1 MEVNIDKVRP
11 FNALILFKVICCLLS
26 GFLFLFIFKREL
38 FISLDIF
45 RLSILCISMTAPILT
60 FNSFLVG
67 HFLGPKRSDVTDE
80 IFHQATGASAF
91 MGALLSLAVLY
102 IPILL
107 GYFFKLNLQS
117 GIIGILFLQVC
128 IIITLV
134 RPKKKKT

>member
-11 FNALILFKVICCLLS
+11 FSALILFKVICCLLS

-67 HFLGPKRSDVTDE
+67 HYLGPKRSDVTDE
-80 IFHQATGASAF
+80 IFHQATGVSAF
-91 MGALLSLAVLY
+91 LGALLSLVVLY

-117 GIIGILFLQVC
+117 GIIWILILQVFV
-128 IIITLV
+128 ILIFV
-134 RPKKKKT
+134 VPKKEKP